1 MEKLLA
7 LMEQSN
13 SGLAALT
20 DKFDRMDERLRQL
33 GSRPSQQ
40 VALQYSNHQP
50 EQSEEVVKK
59 PGDHRTAPH
68 KLLLLW
74 PSVQPLLKK
83 GDVKHRDSYVMEAED
98 RGNLRIYT
106 RGEGVDEHDG
116 TQPGRP
122 ASPARSEE
130 STMGHTPQNSST
142 PPESS
147 WGTGLLPQTPVNEVR
162 RSEAYTWGGLKPDGT
177 LDLDLSTVDDLF
189 ESYMKHFHIMHPF
202 IDQSR
207 LKATLERFKKTNC
220 HEMRKTRSPFV
231 AQMDEDSGQSA
242 KRRRMNGTYNG
253 LSGYEYAPLERSP
266 SNALMFLI
274 LALGKICR
282 HKDPL
287 PGIVSDRALVASS
300 SVSHQLTGGHGVSSS
315 SPLSSNA
322 MAVKSSPMCPNVT
335 PNAHA
340 TPPID
345 GYGLHNSWSRR
356 TSLDGGG
363 TPSAGPRN
371 IDVIPGLAYYAKA
384 LEIIGDQCDGNDL
397 VQAQTF
403 LLAGLYKGQLARV
416 KESMSWISMAGRAV
430 LSLLDRYKL
439 YNPSYWQSYF
449 DEATVQKQ
457 FEQNR
462 KKIKD
467 KRANMIV
474 LASWT
479 VLQLESDILAE
490 LPLPSSGIQR
500 VEQNLLYPHQVNQ
513 DEAYNEL
520 DASATRDENN
530 NILLFYSAQMFLRR
544 KLNQVHQEIYGDA
557 LHNRSLS
564 QVRET
569 LIDHQAILEQ
579 WRSQLPDA
587 VQWDD
592 KDPPAPDILN
602 ARLRAKYW
610 GACYVFSRPFLDFAL
625 HIMPYTEVGRSVRDV
640 ARDANNNVRDEA
652 ELHIFE
658 AITGMER
665 GDIFQAARRCVA
677 AAMQSTVAFDG
688 VPDRLITT
696 NIHGTAHA

>member
-1 MEKLLA
+1 
-7 LMEQSN
+7 MEQSKD
-13 SGLAALT
+13 GLVALT
-20 DKFDRMDERLRQL
+20 DKIDRLDERLRQL
-33 GSRPSQQ
+33 ESRPSQQ
-40 VALQYSNHQP
+40 IALAYPNHQP
-50 EQSEEVVKK
+50 EPPEEVFKK

-83 GDVKHRDSYVMEAED
+83 GDVKHHDSYVMEAED
-98 RGNLRIYT
+98 RGILRIYT

-116 TQPGRP
+116 TQPGGP

-130 STMGHTPQNSST
+130 SNIDPTPQSSST
-142 PPESS
+142 PPEGS
-147 WGTGLLPQTPVNEVR
+147 WGTGLLPQTPMSDMR
-162 RSEAYTWGGLKPDGT
+162 RSEPYTWGGLKPDGT

-189 ESYMKHFHIMHPF
+189 DSYMTHFHIMHPF
-202 IDQSR
+202 IDKSR
-207 LKATLERFKKTNC
+207 LKSTLEWFKKTNC
-220 HEMRKTRSPFV
+220 HEMRKTRAAFV
-231 AQMDEDSGQSA
+231 AQMDEDSGRST
-242 KRRRMNGTYNG
+242 KRQRTNGTYHG
-253 LSGYEYAPLERSP
+253 TSGYEYAPPERSP

-282 HKDPL
+282 HKEPL
-287 PGIVSDRALVASS
+287 PGIVSDKALVANSF
-300 SVSHQLTGGHGVSSS
+300 VSHQLTGGHGISSS
-315 SPLSSNA
+315 SPIPPNS
-322 MAVKSSPMCPNVT
+322 MAVKSSPMSPNTT

-340 TPPID
+340 TPPTD
-345 GYGLHNSWSRR
+345 GYGHHHSRSRR
-356 TSLDGGG
+356 PSLDGGG

-384 LEIIGDQCDGNDL
+384 VEIIGDQCDGNDL
-397 VQAQTF
+397 VQAQAF

-416 KESMSWISMAGRAV
+416 KESMSWITMAGRAV

-449 DEATVQKQ
+449 DEATVQKK

-490 LPLPSSGIQR
+490 LPLPSSGIQT
-500 VEQNLLYPHQVNQ
+500 VEQKLLYPHQVNQ

-520 DASATRDENN
+520 DASANRDEDN

-579 WRSQLPDA
+579 WRSQLPGTL
-587 VQWDD
+587 QWND
-592 KDPPAPDILN
+592 KDPPASDILN

-610 GACYVFSRPFLDFAL
+610 GACYVFSRPFLDYAL
-625 HIMPYTEVGRSVRDV
+625 HIMPHTEAGRSVRDV
-640 ARDANNNVRDEA
+640 ARDANNNTRDEA

-658 AITGMER
+658 AITGMPQSE
-665 GDIFQAARRCVA
+665 IFRAATRCVA